1 MKLYSAQDVKHN
13 SNRIRVVVNCIK
25 CDIYPGRV
33 VQLIASKSKSARQ
46 LSIRQHLLKNNK
58 KQTQKVWTKTILR
71 FWRLYKTPFSLFQ
84 RPHIDLPF
92 KLNACQK
99 LFPQTNKR
107 RRRGRFVKSL
117 QVTNFSSFE
126 RYFSLEIVL
135 R

>member
-58 KQTQKVWTKTILR
+58 KTNSKTMNKNDPKFLTPLYDPILAFPAPAYR
-71 FWRLYKTPFSLFQ
+71 SSL
-84 RPHIDLPF
+84 RTECLSE
-92 KLNACQK
+92 A
-99 LFPQTNKR
+99 
-107 RRRGRFVKSL
+107 V
-117 QVTNFSSFE
+117 SSNE
-126 RYFSLEIVL
+126 
-135 R
+135 